1 MERVL
6 VETEVKRR
14 QNIMVAPQ
22 VLALI
27 IEEISNL
34 SMDDSRYVATR
45 IIAGERWLPGP
56 EMLRAEFQDLT
67 KVTDLMWYCTVVPH
81 YEEIYEGPAMVARM
95 PERDLQTLIAD
106 ASMGDSLAM
115 VKLAGMM
122 IRGEL
127 KITQV

>member
-22 VLALI
+22 DLALI

-34 SMDDSRYVATR
+34 SRDDSRYVATR

-67 KVTDLMWYCTVVPH
+67 KASDLLWFCTVVPH
-81 YEEIYEGPAMVARM
+81 YEEIYVEPVHHRLT
-95 PERDLQTLIAD
+95 ESDLKTVIAD
-106 ASMGDSLAM
+106 ASMGDSPSI
-115 VKLAGMM
+115 VKLAGMLA
-122 IRGEL
+122 RGEL

>member
-34 SMDDSRYVATR
+34 GRDDSRYVATR

-67 KVTDLMWYCTVVPH
+67 KAADLMWYCTVVPH
-81 YEEIYEGPAMVARM
+81 YEEIYVEPVHHGLT
-95 PERDLQTLIAD
+95 ESDLKTVIAD
-106 ASMGDSLAM
+106 ASMGDSPSI
-115 VKLAGMM
+115 VKLAGMLA
-122 IRGEL
+122 RGEL